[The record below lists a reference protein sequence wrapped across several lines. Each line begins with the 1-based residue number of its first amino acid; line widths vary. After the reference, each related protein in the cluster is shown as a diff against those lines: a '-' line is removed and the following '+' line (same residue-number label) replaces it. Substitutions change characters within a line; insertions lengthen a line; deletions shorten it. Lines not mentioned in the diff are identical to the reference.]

1 MEASS
6 DLDRILPIASR
17 ALFCEGNKDWTLAY
31 VNYCKVIEEM
41 RKSSEMRSRQGL
53 APLKGAEECS
63 WNGLYDNC
71 VSKAGRLRKLIL
83 ETEMERQNFQLAPK
97 LAQKKSSIDYQFP
110 GPSRPHTPLQHNM
123 TGRMIY
129 KQPRGVQS
137 ETNVSATPR
146 SYISPHSPPPS
157 SAALTASSAVGDSS
171 HSSPA
176 LKSIRSPGA
185 AKMEDPF
192 ASFNASAMKLSDSAR
207 AGATSTSFPLSGSP
221 EFTSGSNPFISGK
234 SHPLPRPPPTQHTVS
249 SISIPLTKGN
259 SSAQTFSTTQP
270 SASPPALPKLTPYTP
285 TSYPLSPFDRQA
297 FLKGSKSLSSDTN
310 PYIVSGSSNDAHD
323 FTPPSS
329 SDMRS
334 STTSPIDPNDTPF
347 VKQTTQKSA
356 SPPSST
362 SRFNNPQNDNPLSDF
377 ESAIMSEIISNHEPV
392 YWSDIAGLEEAK
404 NSLKEAVIYPF
415 LRPELFQ
422 GLREPVQGMLLFGP
436 PGTGKT
442 MLARAVATEAKATF
456 FSISASSLTSKYL
469 GESEK
474 LVRALF
480 EVAKRQTCSV
490 IFVDEIDSILSA
502 RNDSGNEHESSR
514 RLKTEFLIQWSSLSN
529 AAPDKATG
537 SSPRV
542 LVLAATNLPWC
553 IDEAARRRFV
563 KRTYIPLP
571 EPETRHKHLS
581 HLLHNQVHCLGPD
594 DLNEL
599 VKLTEGY
606 SGSDITALAKDAAMG
621 PLRNLGEA
629 LLTTSAE
636 QIPPIDLNHFKAS
649 LKTIRP
655 SVSSEGIYRY
665 EEWNQQF
672 GSQR

>member
-17 ALFCEGNKDWTLAY
+17 ALLCEGNKDWTLAY

-41 RKSSEMRSRQGL
+41 KKSSEMRTRQGF

-71 VSKAGRLRKLIL
+71 VNKAGRLRKLIL
-83 ETEMERQNFQLAPK
+83 ETEMERQNFQVTPK
-97 LAQKKSSIDYQFP
+97 ITQKKSSIDYQIPIP
-110 GPSRPHTPLQHNM
+110 GRSHTPLQNSIS
-123 TGRMIY
+123 GRLIY

-137 ETNVSATPR
+137 ETNLSATPR
-146 SYISPHSPPPS
+146 SYGSAYSPPS
-157 SAALTASSAVGDSS
+157 ASAASAATSSFGDSS
-171 HSSPA
+171 FLS
-176 LKSIRSPGA
+176 KRSPGFG
-185 AKMEDPF
+185 KTEDPF
-192 ASFNASAMKLSDSAR
+192 ASFNSSATKVSDSAR
-207 AGATSTSFPLSGSP
+207 ANTTGSPFFLSGSP
-221 EFTSGSNPFISGK
+221 DSVNQTYPFTSAK
-234 SHPLPRPPPTQHTVS
+234 SHPLPKPPPIQHTVS
-249 SISIPLTKGN
+249 SVCIPLSKTN
-259 SSAQTFSTTQP
+259 SSTPAQPLT
-270 SASPPALPKLTPYTP
+270 SPPPPPKSTPYSP
-285 TSYPLSPFDRQA
+285 AAYPVSPFDRQT
-297 FLKGSKSLSSDTN
+297 FMNNSKSYSSDTN
-310 PYIVSGSSNDAHD
+310 PYITKGAPNDVND
-323 FTPPSS
+323 FTPTPPSS
-329 SDMRS
+329 GDIKS
-334 STTSPIDPNDTPF
+334 SPTTSPIDSNDLPF
-347 VKQTTQKSA
+347 IKQTARQTQH
-356 SPPSST
+356 PTGSSGPT
-362 SRFNNPQNDNPLSDF
+362 TQSDNSQNNQLSDF
-377 ESAIMSEIISNHEPV
+377 ESAIMSEIVANHDPV

-415 LRPELFQ
+415 LRPELFR

-469 GESEK
+469 GDSEK

-502 RNDSGNEHESSR
+502 RNDAGNEHESSR

-529 AAPDKATG
+529 AAPEKATG
-537 SSPRV
+537 NSPRV

-581 HLLHNQVHCLGPD
+581 HLLHNQVHALTND

-599 VKLTEGY
+599 VELTEGY

-636 QIPPIDLNHFKAS
+636 QIPPIDLNHFKTS

-665 EEWNQQF
+665 EEWNNQF